1 MDKKYVELF
10 TQIAKT
16 TSILSN
22 QVAEYDHKNNNEK
35 GAQDAIS
42 MKNDFQA
49 LADKLSADD
58 FDTNSLTLSDFRKIL
73 VGGLIVSNNISTRM
87 AVMKKIMTEYSNV
100 ISKMQRIVD
109 ECHTQEDIIK
119 LSNELFSIN
128 T

>member
-1 MDKKYVELF
+1 MDKKYIELF

-16 TSILSN
+16 TAILSN

-73 VGGLIVSNNISTRM
+73 VEGLYQGGLYSE
-87 AVMKKIMTEYSNV
+87 EYGNFL
-100 ISKMQRIVD
+100 Q
-109 ECHTQEDIIK
+109 TNDII
-119 LSNELFSIN
+119 

>member
-1 MDKKYVELF
+1 MDKKYIELF

-16 TSILSN
+16 TAILSN

-42 MKNDFQA
+42 MKNDFQT

-87 AVMKKIMTEYSNV
+87 AIMKKIMTEYSNV